1 MKKSF
6 EYIDIAKFLFSICII
21 ALHTLVLDSFNS
33 DINWY
38 ITHCVF
44 RLAVP
49 FFFVTSGF
57 FYGRKILNNGN
68 NIDKVTNNYIRKL
81 FYPFIFWLL
90 VGIIP
95 EFINTFKGNF
105 FITFILLVRKVFFY
119 PWGALWY
126 ILSLMVA
133 VFILSKF
140 YKRGKFILPIIIG
153 SCLYIFALISNSYYF
168 VIDDINIFKII
179 VDLYNEI
186 FISSRNGIFVGL
198 LFVSVGVFLAK
209 VYQEKQLFSFH
220 KNILFFLI
228 CYFVLIFEVTFIRNR
243 AYIED
248 NSLFVV
254 MPVLIFFLVSI
265 LLQTSNNKS
274 YTKLR
279 SYSILFYLI
288 HRPVIGYLGL
298 FFNIKSNILLFII
311 VITIVF
317 IISYLLSKSK
327 NRIVKILTLT

>member
-1 MKKSF
+1 MKRNF
-6 EYIDIAKFLFSICII
+6 GYIDIVKFLFSIFII
-21 ALHTLVLDSFNS
+21 ALHTLMLDSFNS

-49 FFFVTSGF
+49 FFFVTAGF
-57 FYGRKILNNGN
+57 LYGLKILNNKE
-68 NIDKVTNNYIRKL
+68 IDIVTNNYLKKL
-81 FYPFIFWLL
+81 LYPFVFWLL

-95 EFINTFKGNF
+95 EFINTFNGNLF
-105 FITFILLVRKVFFY
+105 LTIFNLIRKVFFY

-126 ILSLMVA
+126 ILALMVA
-133 VFILSKF
+133 VFILSRF
-140 YKRGKFILPIIIG
+140 YKRGKFIFPIIIG

-168 VIDDINIFKII
+168 VIDNISIFKRV

-209 VYQEKQLFSFH
+209 MYKSESLFSLK
-220 KNILFFLI
+220 KNVLFFLI
-228 CYFVLIFEVTFIRNR
+228 CYLVLVFEVTFIRNR

-254 MPVLIFFLVSI
+254 MPFLIFFFVSI
-265 LLQTSNNKS
+265 LLQVSNNKK

-279 SYSILFYLI
+279 SYSICLYLV
-288 HRPVIGYLGL
+288 HRPVIAYIGL
-298 FFNIKSNILLFII
+298 FSNLLYGVNLFII
-311 VITIVF
+311 VIVISF
-317 IISYLLSKSK
+317 IICYFLINSK
-327 NRIVKILTLT
+327 NKYIRLITMR